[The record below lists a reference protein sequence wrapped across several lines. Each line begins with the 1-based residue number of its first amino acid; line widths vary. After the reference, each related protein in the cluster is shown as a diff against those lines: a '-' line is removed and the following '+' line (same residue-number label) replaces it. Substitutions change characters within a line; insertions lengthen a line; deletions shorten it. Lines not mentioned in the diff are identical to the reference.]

1 MSLPLVDLRY
11 KLPADLNAV
20 LDALAEATGREKS
33 LIAREFVERELTKE
47 LCKFRQIHSEL
58 EQIGMLSLIS
68 DSRVVVGKK

>member
-1 MSLPLVDLRY
+1 LPGDVIY
-11 KLPADLNAV
+11 EPAVNLNAV

-58 EQIGMLSLIS
+58 EQIGMLALIR